1 MALRLHFDFAQYRR
15 AATDDSFLDSVG
27 VPAMLLALLA
37 ATVGMGGLNTG
48 LFWDMNSV
56 FRLLPDAVWANIT
69 ILGDAL
75 VSLALLSLLAF
86 RFPQLLPAGLLAGL
100 IATLLTRSLKPLLA
114 MERPLAALGEQVHV
128 IGIDLQNFSF
138 PSGHTTAAFVLAGVY
153 ALVLQRERLTVLLF
167 MAAALVGLSRM
178 AVGAHWLTDVL
189 AGGAFGW
196 FSAWAGWSLAQRW
209 QWANS
214 LSGRRVMSALYL
226 LFAILLFWLDSGY
239 PQAFPLQMG
248 IATLATAA
256 CLTTLWKTWR
266 NPT

>member
-1 MALRLHFDFAQYRR
+1 MTMALRLRSASEDYI
-15 AATDDSFLDSVG
+15 LDTVG
-27 VPAMLLALLA
+27 IPVMLLALLA
-37 ATVGMGGLNTG
+37 VTVGMSGLNTE
-48 LFWDMNSV
+48 LFWAMNSI

-69 ILGDAL
+69 MLGDAL
-75 VSLALLSLLAF
+75 VTLTLVSLLGF

-100 IATLLTRSLKPLLA
+100 IATLFTRSLKPLLA
-114 MERPLAALGEQVHV
+114 MERPLAVLGEQVHV

-138 PSGHTTAAFVLAGVY
+138 PSGHTTAVFVLAGVC
-153 ALVLQRERLTVLLF
+153 ALVLQREKLTALLF

-214 LSGRRVMSALYL
+214 LSGRRVMSTLYL

-256 CLTTLWKTWR
+256 CLTTLWKTWH